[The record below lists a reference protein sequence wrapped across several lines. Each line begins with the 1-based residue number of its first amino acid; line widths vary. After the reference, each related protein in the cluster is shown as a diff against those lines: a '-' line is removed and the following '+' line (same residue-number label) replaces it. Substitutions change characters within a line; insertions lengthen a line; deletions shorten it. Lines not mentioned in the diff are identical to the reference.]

1 MIDNKVKP
9 IPRNK
14 FVYTRK
20 METMQ
25 MEIKCSNKDEE
36 EECYNVNGVLL
47 HKYNATSLHWD
58 DMFVDNEFPKKN
70 EKVCPMN
77 YDDP

>member
-1 MIDNKVKP
+1 
-9 IPRNK
+9 
-14 FVYTRK
+14 

-47 HKYNATSLHWD
+47 HKYNATSLKHALG
-58 DMFVDNEFPKKN
+58 
-70 EKVCPMN
+70 
-77 YDDP
+77 